1 MAPGAGYFLIRQRL
15 LEPQAGKFMQ
25 ALQILKYT
33 SGVAVLVQEIR
44 MLYQVGQ
51 HRTGIMFQ
59 QDTMQ
64 MAVLVCKSM
73 A

>member
-1 MAPGAGYFLIRQRL
+1 MALAGILSNKATIT
-15 LEPQAGKFMQ
+15 EPQAGKFMQ

-33 SGVAVLVQEIR
+33 SGVVVLVQEIR

-51 HRTGIMFQ
+51 HRTGIMYQ

>member
-1 MAPGAGYFLIRQRL
+1 MAV
-15 LEPQAGKFMQ
+15 
-25 ALQILKYT
+25 LQILKYT
-33 SGVAVLVQEIR
+33 LGVAVLVQGIR

-64 MAVLVCKSM
+64 TVVLVCKSM